1 MKYRFEY
8 EWYIKILNRVNISVG
23 DSIYNELCIEYYNIF
38 LLKNQ
43 RTELSRFI
51 GIIDRCLK
59 HYNFNE

>member
-23 DSIYNELCIEYYNIF
+23 DSIYNELCIEYSNIF